1 MGATYRWQLTVICRL
16 KLRQVPFVVHLLV
29 TLSRCPLHSVAK
41 PDTAEHHF
49 NLDLS
54 WPEGSSVNDGIS
66 KDFYLG
72 ELVLLT
78 YPTVDDMTN
87 RIVQLGPG
95 CFLFKRDLKCVY
107 RQLLVD
113 PFDNPSLGYS
123 WHDHLFFDVHLPMGL
138 CSASMGCQGVTNA
151 VCFMLSLAGCNVL
164 SYLDDFIGTVFSCV

>member
-87 RIVQLGPG
+87 
-95 CFLFKRDLKCVY
+95 
-107 RQLLVD
+107 
-113 PFDNPSLGYS
+113 
-123 WHDHLFFDVHLPMGL
+123 
-138 CSASMGCQGVTNA
+138 
-151 VCFMLSLAGCNVL
+151 
-164 SYLDDFIGTVFSCV
+164 